1 MAAAGR
7 GCYGR
12 LSILLY
18 YPNMAIVMEE
28 SEPLARHAVFKIG
41 GPARFF
47 VAAKSAKD
55 VAAGVQLARERGAP
69 WVMLGAGSNVLVSD
83 QGFPGVVIHPAAG
96 RIRVTGTELIADA
109 GAPMARAVA
118 AAAQAGLTGFEWAI
132 GVPGTIG
139 GSVFGNAGCFG
150 SEMQDVVSSVA
161 VFNALTGATE
171 SWPGSE
177 ARFSYRDS
185 IFKRRPELVILSA
198 TLALRPGDSASGQ
211 RLIREHTARRAEAQ
225 DIGTHSA
232 GCMFKNIPWTRRD
245 VDPERLLERHPE
257 LVPFRQNPAIPA
269 GFLIDQVGLKG
280 RAIGRAKV
288 SERHGNFFLNTGG
301 ATAEEVVML
310 AGLAK
315 ERVHR
320 RYGLLLEEEIRY
332 VGFE

>member
-1 MAAAGR
+1 MQ
-7 GCYGR
+7 
-12 LSILLY
+12 
-18 YPNMAIVMEE
+18 E
-28 SEPLARHAVFKIG
+28 SEPLARHTVFKIG

-47 VAAKSAKD
+47 VSAKSGED
-55 VAAGVQLARERGAP
+55 IAAAVQLGRERGVP
-69 WVMLGAGSNVLVSD
+69 WVMLGAGSNLLVSD
-83 QGFPGVVIHPAAG
+83 QGFPGVVIHPVAG
-96 RIRVTGTELIADA
+96 RIRVTATELIADA

-150 SEMQDVVSSVA
+150 SEMKDVVSSVA

-171 SWPGSE
+171 SWPGSA
-177 ARFSYRDS
+177 ARFGYRS
-185 IFKRRPELVILSA
+185 SVFKRRPELVVLS
-198 TLALRPGDSASGQ
+198 TTMALRAGDPAAGQ
-211 RLIREHTARRAEAQ
+211 RLIREHTAHRARTQ
-225 DIGTHSA
+225 DIGTQSA
-232 GCMFKNIPWTRRD
+232 GCIFKNIPWARRD

-257 LVPFRQNPAIPA
+257 LAPFHQNPAIPA

-301 ATAEEVVML
+301 AAAEEVVML
-310 AGLAK
+310 IGLAK

-332 VGFE
+332 IGF